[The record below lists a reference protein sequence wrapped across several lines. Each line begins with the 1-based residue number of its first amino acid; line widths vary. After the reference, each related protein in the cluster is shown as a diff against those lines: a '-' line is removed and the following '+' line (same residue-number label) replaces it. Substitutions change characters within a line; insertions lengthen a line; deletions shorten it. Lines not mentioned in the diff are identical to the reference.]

1 MKSKLMSITTV
12 VLSLSLV
19 ALFIPVDNAQENYQA
34 FAVQATNIENTLAM
48 QALQGIDVELDLP
61 TTIYATQLTPVKI
74 KVSDLNSESPIS
86 HVDWAISVK
95 DPNGNVIYKTTT
107 AHSHAGIMNFNVAFP
122 IAGENTVSLT
132 ASSIGPKMMGMD
144 VPAKARTHTLESG
157 TLKGF
162 ESDPEN
168 NFGSRT
174 FDFPVHVLA
183 QKQLRTIS
191 GSEDGTRI
199 NVELASNSD
208 KIVAGQPATLILTT
222 TDANSDE
229 PIATHTDALITIRKG
244 NYITSQSDERGSEMM
259 PMNGAY
265 HGHLGQISFTTTF
278 PSAGK
283 YIVDVDL
290 NSLGVSTVKFGMA
303 SALFDVVVLGENG
316 FVKTSEKKSDDKTI
330 DILGLEAPFYSP
342 NTVRIKAGETLTF
355 DNVDGNFHTV
365 TSGSQRTGPDGTF
378 DSGLL
383 SAGEKFT
390 LTLDKPGTYQYY
402 CTIHP
407 NMVGTI
413 IVS

>member
-1 MKSKLMSITTV
+1 MRTKLISITTV
-12 VLSLSLV
+12 VLSLALV
-19 ALFIPVDNAQENYQA
+19 TMFIPIDNAHDKHQA
-34 FAVQATNIENTLAM
+34 FAVQVADIQNTPVM
-48 QALQGIDVELDLP
+48 QVLQGIDVELKVPL
-61 TTIYATQLTPVKI
+61 TIYATNLTPVKI
-74 KVSDLNSESPIS
+74 KVSDDNSGSPIS

-95 DPNGNVIYKTTT
+95 DPAGNVIHKTTS
-107 AHSHAGIMNFNVAFP
+107 AHSHAGVMNFNVAFP
-122 IAGENTVSLT
+122 MAGTNTISLT

-144 VPAKARTHTLESG
+144 VPAKGRTHTLESG

-174 FDFPVHVLA
+174 FDFSVQVLG
-183 QKQLRTIS
+183 QKQIQTLS
-191 GSEDGTRI
+191 GSEEGSRI
-199 NVELASNSD
+199 NVELTSTSD
-208 KIVAGQPATLILTT
+208 KIVAGKPTTLILTT

-229 PIATHTDALITIRKG
+229 LIATHTEALISIRKG
-244 NYITSQSDERGSEMM
+244 SYVTSQSDERGSDMM

-265 HGHLGQISFTTTF
+265 HGHQGQISFTTTF
-278 PSAGK
+278 PSAGNF
-283 YIVDVDL
+283 IVSVDL
-290 NSLGVSTVKFGMA
+290 NSLFVSNVKFGKA
-303 SALFDVVVLGENG
+303 SANFNVVVLDENG
-316 FVKTSEKKSDDKTI
+316 FVETNEKKSDDKTI
-330 DILGLEAPFYSP
+330 DILGLESPFYSP
-342 NTVRIKAGETLTF
+342 NTISIKAGETLTF

-365 TSGSQRTGPDGTF
+365 TSGTVKTGPDGTF

-383 SAGEKFT
+383 RAGEKFT

>member
-1 MKSKLMSITTV
+1 MKTKLMSITTV
-12 VLSLSLV
+12 VLSLALV
-19 ALFIPVDNAQENYQA
+19 ALFIPVDDAHDNHQA
-34 FAVQATNIENTLAM
+34 HAVQATNIENTLAM
-48 QALQGIDVELDLP
+48 QALQGIDVELDVP
-61 TTIYATQLTPVKI
+61 PTIYATQLTPVKI
-74 KVSDLNSESPIS
+74 KVSELNSGSPIS

-95 DPNGNVIYKTTT
+95 DPNGNVIHKTTT

-122 IAGENTVSLT
+122 MAGESTISLT

-144 VPAKARTHTLESG
+144 VPAKARTHTLTSG

-162 ESDPEN
+162 ETDPEN

-208 KIVAGQPATLILTT
+208 KIVAGQPTTLILTT
-222 TDANSDE
+222 TDANSNE
-229 PIATHTDALITIRKG
+229 PIATHTDALITISKG
-244 NYITSQSDERGSEMM
+244 NYITSQSDERGSKMM
-259 PMNGAY
+259 PLNGAY

-278 PSAGK
+278 PSAGN

-290 NSLGVSTVKFGMA
+290 SSLGVSNVKFGKA

-316 FVKTSEKKSDDKTI
+316 FVETSKKRFDDKTI
-330 DILGLEAPFYSP
+330 DILGLEAPFFSP
-342 NTVRIKAGETLTF
+342 STISIKAGETLTF
-355 DNVDGNFHTV
+355 DNVDANFHTV
-365 TSGSQRTGPDGTF
+365 TSGTANTGPDGTF

>member
-1 MKSKLMSITTV
+1 MNTKLFSITTV

-19 ALFIPVDNAQENYQA
+19 AMFIPIDNAYDKHQA
-34 FAVQATNIENTLAM
+34 FAQVDVM
-48 QALQGIDVELDLP
+48 QISQDIDVELTVP
-61 TTIYATQLTPVKI
+61 PTIYATQLTPIKI
-74 KVSDLNSESPIS
+74 KVSDANSGSAIS

-95 DPNGNVIYKTTT
+95 EPNGNLIYKTTT
-107 AHSHAGIMNFNVAFP
+107 AHSHAGVMNFEVALP
-122 IAGENTVSLT
+122 TAGKNTISLT
-132 ASSIGPKMMGMD
+132 SSSIGPKMMGMD
-144 VPAKARTHTLESG
+144 VPEKARTHTLISG

-174 FDFPVHVLA
+174 FDFPIQVLA
-183 QKQLRTIS
+183 QKQTRTIS

-199 NVELASNSD
+199 NVELSTMSD
-208 KIVAGQPATLILTT
+208 KIVAGKPTTLILTT
-222 TDANSDE
+222 TDANSNE
-229 PIATHTDALITIRKG
+229 PIATHTDALISIKKG
-244 NYITSQSDERGSEMM
+244 NYITSLSDKRGSDMM

-265 HGHLGQISFTTTF
+265 HGHLGQISVTTTF
-278 PSAGK
+278 PSAGN
-283 YIVDVDL
+283 YIVNVDL
-290 NSLGVSTVKFGMA
+290 SSLGVSNVKFGKA
-303 SALFDVVVLGENG
+303 SALFDVEVVAENG
-316 FVKTSEKKSDDKTI
+316 FVETSVKKSDEKTI

-342 NTVRIKAGETLTF
+342 NTIRIKAGETLTF
-355 DNVDGNFHTV
+355 DNVDANFHTV
-365 TSGSQRTGPDGTF
+365 TSGNQATGPDGNF